1 MREPPNTARIRKYS
15 SSEATGGRPI
25 AMPFDTGF
33 RIYPWV
39 EKLLAIRHRPLL
51 AHVLAIIL
59 VLIAVVVREAVAEA
73 TGPQVPFITFYPAI
87 ILAALIGG
95 LGPGIA
101 ATLLST
107 LVAWYAYIP
116 PVGTFSLGRQAAL
129 QLALYLFINGVNV
142 AIAVLLNALV
152 ERLVIQQRNIRLLL
166 DSASNGFLL
175 VDSEGRI
182 K

>member
-1 MREPPNTARIRKYS
+1 MREPSNTAKMQKYS
-15 SSEATGGRPI
+15 SCEAGGPT

-39 EKLLAIRHRPLL
+39 EKLLAIRHRPVL

-95 LGPGIA
+95 LWPGIV

-107 LVAWYAYIP
+107 LVA
-116 PVGTFSLGRQAAL
+116 
-129 QLALYLFINGVNV
+129 
-142 AIAVLLNALV
+142 
-152 ERLVIQQRNIRLLL
+152 
-166 DSASNGFLL
+166 
-175 VDSEGRI
+175 
-182 K
+182 

>member
-1 MREPPNTARIRKYS
+1 
-15 SSEATGGRPI
+15 
-25 AMPFDTGF
+25 MPFDTGF

-39 EKLLAIRHRPLL
+39 EKLLAIRQRP
-51 AHVLAIIL
+51 VLAYAIAIVL
-59 VLIAVVVREAVAEA
+59 VFIAVLSREVVAAAV
-73 TGPQVPFITFYPAI
+73 GPQVPFITFYPAI

-95 LGPGIA
+95 LWPGIV

-107 LVAWYAYIP
+107 LAAWYAFIP
-116 PVGTFSLGRQAAL
+116 PVAAFSMGGQETL
-129 QLALYLFINGVNV
+129 QLALFLFINGINV

-166 DSASNGFLL
+166 DSALNGFLL

-182 K
+182 KMANAAAEMLF